1 MSNCISF
8 GLQLIAHSHML
19 VLGHPC
25 QKVKAPLLFH
35 AICLSSSK
43 AHILSSSLLH
53 YILLLHTS
61 LTISTKLQQ
70 LGLNPVFSMLES
82 V

>member
-43 AHILSSSLLH
+43 AHILLH

-61 LTISTKLQQ
+61 LTISAKLQQ
-70 LGLNPVFSMLES
+70 LGLNPVFTMLEI
-82 V
+82 VLKK